1 MKFQMGDIRETRVRS
16 LLSHLSMLCIYF
28 IFYKAVSGLFHH
40 LQLLFTAGHAST
52 TTPLACFGLS
62 SFLLY
67 IHRTTRKKI
76 TEESESISEAAAHFF
91 SSATCRINTPFNG
104 LLEFVSLYIFKE
116 RKKIFICSQQRFT
129 VPHNAI
135 CFQGLIKKDL
145 QNILSPLNI
154 SSHCT
159 SSTSSLFLL
168 SLVMV

>member
-1 MKFQMGDIRETRVRS
+1 MPRPPHPWRALVCLRS
-16 LLSHLSMLCIYF
+16 CYI
-28 IFYKAVSGLFHH
+28 
-40 LQLLFTAGHAST
+40 FTAQRG
-52 TTPLACFGLS
+52 
-62 SFLLY
+62 
-67 IHRTTRKKI
+67 KKI

-168 SLVMV
+168 SLVTCNNPCLRPCRLLTIDLL

>member
-1 MKFQMGDIRETRVRS
+1 MGDIRETRVRS

-62 SFLLY
+62 SFLEE
-67 IHRTTRKKI
+67 KKI